1 MIISKNSWIRKEPS
15 ENWSLRL
22 QRISYYL
29 VSSQYK
35 VKLGYLF
42 HILGKYK
49 AIVALAF
56 LLIFQFSLY
65 DYNYTEYVNLILL
78 EI

>member
-1 MIISKNSWIRKEPS
+1 MIISKDSWIYKGPS
-15 ENWSLRL
+15 ESWSLRL
-22 QRISYYL
+22 QRIAYYL
-29 VSSQYK
+29 VCSQYK

-42 HILGKYK
+42 RILGKYK

-65 DYNYTEYVNLILL
+65 DYNYTEYINLSLGY
-78 EI
+78 

>member
-1 MIISKNSWIRKEPS
+1 MIISKDSWIHKGPS
-15 ENWSLRL
+15 ENWNLRL
-22 QRISYYL
+22 QIIAYL
-29 VSSQYK
+29 AGSQYK

-42 HILGKYK
+42 RILGKYK

-65 DYNYTEYVNLILL
+65 DYNYTEYVKLSLV
-78 EI
+78 